1 VITLIDKGFVQMT
14 ENNMTGVDPKL
25 VTKADLGALVVEDDA
40 DVALIVEAA
49 LRAIGVERVVHAENG
64 KLALDE
70 IIQNQGDYDLVVSD
84 WEMPVMSG
92 IEFLKKVR
100 AQDPS
105 LPFLMLTA
113 RLKMDSIVSAKDAD
127 VTAYIVK
134 PFSPEGLRQKLET
147 IVAQL
152 IEKV

>member
-1 VITLIDKGFVQMT
+1 MAE
-14 ENNMTGVDPKL
+14 ENLPTVDSESLGKANIGV
-25 VTKADLGALVVEDDA
+25 LVVEDDV
-40 DVALIVEAA
+40 DVAQIVDVT
-49 LRAIGVERVVHAENG
+49 LRAIGVERITHAENG

-113 RLKMDSIVSAKDAD
+113 RVKMDSIVSAKAAD

-147 IVAQL
+147 LVAQL
-152 IEKV
+152 IEKK

>member
-1 VITLIDKGFVQMT
+1 MFDEGLEKMAE
-14 ENNMTGVDPKL
+14 ENLPTVDPVSLK
-25 VTKADLGALVVEDDA
+25 KADIGVLVVEDDVEVA
-40 DVALIVEAA
+40 QIVDVT
-49 LRAIGVERVVHAENG
+49 LRAIGVERITHAENG

-70 IIQNQGDYDLVVSD
+70 VQQNQGDYDLIISD

-92 IEFLKKVR
+92 IEFLKEVR
-100 AQDPS
+100 ALDSS

-113 RLKMDSIVSAKDAD
+113 RLKMDSIVSAKEAD

-147 IVAQL
+147 LVAQL
-152 IEKV
+152 IEKK

>member
-1 VITLIDKGFVQMT
+1 MT